1 MRMAALTQSK
11 RLTECEIYLNKAAVK
26 DIVAWIKARSA
37 MDEGGCPA
45 CLALEPRIKNEE
57 NPPSTVELPL
67 FASRSTTP
75 SRHMI

>member
-1 MRMAALTQSK
+1 VRMAALTRSK

-37 MDEGGCPA
+37 MEEGGCPA

-57 NPPSTVELPL
+57 NPPSQSSYRSSLAAVLPRP
-67 FASRSTTP
+67 AT
-75 SRHMI
+75 